1 MMREKK
7 IRNIIPFFILIL
19 FSAWMSALKDVY
31 WAALDYELL
40 FNIHNAI
47 SILCY
52 GLLHFLGLVLA
63 VLVLFFP
70 TCVEK
75 ITIVLKQH
83 TTLSILLSIMC
94 VTVPMYIF
102 AFSDWGSIFS
112 SPVLRIIF
120 LIVDVFLFSFS
131 LGAISDKKKILML
144 VLISSLLI
152 GSSLSLGIRFR
163 RVVDYPFSLNWSEG
177 NRFWDYSTLFSK
189 DRYYY
194 SGEINALIDFGRLS
208 LWGIVYLIPGLS
220 LKMMRLWNDLLY
232 ILPSLILGIA
242 LFKNRSTPF
251 RYVLLSSLWVY
262 LFLNQG
268 PIYAPLIIALI
279 LVILAIKFPLI
290 PGLLL
295 TMAVGYYAQLT
306 RYTWSVAPAIW
317 AGLLILLNQNDFAT
331 PAKRYQKSALY
342 VISGTVGGIILPV
355 FFPIQQGVYKAV
367 EGTTTTIIDR
377 ASSTLSSQDLIWS
390 RLLPNSTNSLGII
403 LAILIA
409 TLPTLLIVFLASRKI
424 FRGLGKWEK
433 AYTLI
438 SLLATFLVGIIVSVK
453 IGGGSNLHNFD
464 MFLLTV
470 TLLVG
475 IFKEPLFQFLSKA
488 EAGLKR
494 GVPFLLILSIFLLF
508 RNDLLNI
515 VPLSLPSKSI
525 QENALNSMQE
535 EIDRRVENGEI
546 LFIDQ
551 RQLLTFDSLNTP
563 LVADYEKKVLMNEAI
578 SQDVEYFSTF
588 YDDLQTHRFSLIIN
602 EPLNIIY
609 QEDEASYSEEN
620 NAYVKWVSEPLL
632 CYYEPLKT
640 FSEVGVELLIPRT
653 SPIPDELTCP

>member
-653 SPIPDELTCP
+653 SPIPDGLTCP

>member
-1 MMREKK
+1 MREKK

>member
-1 MMREKK
+1 
-7 IRNIIPFFILIL
+7 
-19 FSAWMSALKDVY
+19 
-31 WAALDYELL
+31 
-40 FNIHNAI
+40 
-47 SILCY
+47 
-52 GLLHFLGLVLA
+52 
-63 VLVLFFP
+63 
-70 TCVEK
+70 
-75 ITIVLKQH
+75 
-83 TTLSILLSIMC
+83 
-94 VTVPMYIF
+94 
-102 AFSDWGSIFS
+102 
-112 SPVLRIIF
+112 
-120 LIVDVFLFSFS
+120 
-131 LGAISDKKKILML
+131 
-144 VLISSLLI
+144 
-152 GSSLSLGIRFR
+152 
-163 RVVDYPFSLNWSEG
+163 
-177 NRFWDYSTLFSK
+177 LFSK

-653 SPIPDELTCP
+653 SPIPDGLTCP